1 MTKQESQD
9 DALATFGLTAVRVV
23 LGLFWISQFSWKPPP
38 TFGCPDQ
45 GFCLWLSKEIQN
57 PLIPPYVDFLRTIV
71 QPNAIAFGW
80 LTFFAETAIGLSLTL
95 GFLTRLGGL
104 AGTLW
109 SLNLLIGLVAV
120 PGETFWYYLSLLL
133 LNFQYFAIGDRHQV
147 SLDNR
152 LGLRSWLT
160 GAG

>member
-1 MTKQESQD
+1 MTKPESQG

-45 GFCLWLSKEIQN
+45 GFCLWLNKEIQN
-57 PLIPPYVDFLRTIV
+57 PLIPPYADFLRTII

-109 SLNLLIGLVAV
+109 SLNL
-120 PGETFWYYLSLLL
+120 
-133 LNFQYFAIGDRHQV
+133 
-147 SLDNR
+147 
-152 LGLRSWLT
+152 
-160 GAG
+160 